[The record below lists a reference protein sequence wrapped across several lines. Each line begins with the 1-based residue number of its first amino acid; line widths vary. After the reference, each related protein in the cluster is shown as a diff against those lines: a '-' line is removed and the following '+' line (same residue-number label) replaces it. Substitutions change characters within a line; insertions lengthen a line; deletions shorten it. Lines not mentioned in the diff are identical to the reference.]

1 MRRNGYLWTS
11 GENLDTGVRFADAD
25 FLLECKILA
34 IRRRFPL
41 IFAFYIFLHFNFF
54 TKFEVDISIHCRDIA
69 FLSADTSRDL
79 VTLTFAL
86 LTLNSGHSWRV
97 TCPSLLPSMKTLCL
111 SVVELRVITF
121 PTGCHWKTITFLES
135 PTLICIFTVQ
145 LQWLYDE
152 YN

>member
-1 MRRNGYLWTS
+1 MRRHGYLWTS
-11 GENLDTGVRFADAD
+11 AVNLDTGVPFADPD
-25 FLLECKILA
+25 FLLECKLSA

-41 IFAFYIFLHFNFF
+41 IFAFYIFLHFNSHQVWSWYVHTLPSYSVFVCWYVTWPCDLDLCHF
-54 TKFEVDISIHCRDIA
+54 DIEQ
-69 FLSADTSRDL
+69 
-79 VTLTFAL
+79 
-86 LTLNSGHSWRV
+86 GHSWRV
-97 TCPSLLPSMKTLCL
+97 TCPTLLPSMKTLCL

-121 PTGCHWKTITFLES
+121 PTGYHWKTITFLES